1 MSASDNPM
9 FDFSLTSS
17 LDDDEVAASVSPKL
31 DKESTLEKDLFG
43 YGVIDKLPG
52 GTMCQRF
59 IEPPFS
65 TFDQRSGRWQDRKR
79 DWLALGIKS
88 EIGRGDCTPGGGG
101 PSARNR
107 SASEIGTYS
116 ANLKANTCSSAN
128 AMKYAG
134 GYEET
139 GAGTSGTSIFDPC
152 LCELIYSWFMPE
164 KPSLGIFDPFAGGSV
179 RGIVAGRLGYQ
190 YSGIELRLEQ
200 VEANVEQA
208 VAIPCDPRPRWICG
222 DSVNL
227 ESMVGDEYDLL
238 FTCPPY
244 WNLERY
250 SDDARD
256 LSTLDH
262 WQDFVIKYQRI
273 MLLAAR
279 RLKTQRFAV
288 VVVGN
293 IRDDE
298 GFIRDMRQPTASA
311 MLGAGFK
318 LYNEFIL
325 LTPIGS
331 LPLRVNG
338 QFSKG
343 RKAGSAHQYV
353 MCFFHGN
360 PESIRKEFTEFAE

>member
-1 MSASDNPM
+1 MTN
-9 FDFSLTSS
+9 
-17 LDDDEVAASVSPKL
+17 EV
-31 DKESTLEKDLFG
+31 DLFG
-43 YGVIDKLPG
+43 HAPIDKLPG
-52 GTMCQRF
+52 GAMCQRF
-59 IEPPFS
+59 IEPPF
-65 TFDQRSGRWQDRKR
+65 TTLDQRTGRWQDRKR
-79 DWLALGIKS
+79 DWLALGLQG
-88 EIGRGDCTPGGGG
+88 ELG
-101 PSARNR
+101 R
-107 SASEIGTYS
+107 SASPGGSAMPAADYS
-116 ANLKANTCSSAN
+116 RGERGDGRGAPLRSNTCSSAN

-134 GYEET
+134 GFEDT
-139 GAGTSGTSIFDPC
+139 GNGTSGTSIFDPV
-152 LCELIYSWFMPE
+152 LCELFYSWYMPE
-164 KPSLGIFDPFAGGSV
+164 KPTLGIFDPFAGGSV

-190 YSGIELRLEQ
+190 YVGIDLRQEQ
-200 VEANVEQA
+200 IDANVKQA
-208 VAIPCDPRPRWICG
+208 IEIPCQSNPHWICG

-250 SDDARD
+250 SDDRRD
-256 LSTLDH
+256 LSTLDN
-262 WQDFVIKYQRI
+262 WNDFVIKYQRI

-279 RLKTQRFAV
+279 RLKSQRFAI

-311 MLGAGFK
+311 MMGAGFK
-318 LYNEFIL
+318 LYNEFVL

-353 MCFFHGN
+353 MCFFRGN
-360 PESIRKEFTEFAE
+360 PESIRCDFTEFDQ